1 MDLSKHLREECIY
14 VGGKASDKTDVL
26 KAIAHLAKNSPI
38 LKHVSEEEIL
48 DGLQE
53 RERLGSTGFA
63 PEIAIPHCRLKHV
76 SNFVVGILTVPEG
89 VDFEAFD
96 GAPTKLFVFII
107 APTARQNEH
116 VQILSNISNV
126 LRFPE
131 HVQEL
136 LARQTVGAIRE
147 YFLRQLA
154 TENDIPS
161 HENTYQLLSVV
172 IQHKA
177 VFHDILTIFAEIQ
190 AGYVSV
196 LEANHAREYLYALP
210 MFALF
215 WNEDRHDF
223 QRIILA
229 VLPKTYVNETLRKL
243 NLIMEDMETESGM
256 LVWLQDIAYISGSL
270 DL

>member
-1 MDLSKHLREECIY
+1 
-14 VGGKASDKTDVL
+14 
-26 KAIAHLAKNSPI
+26 
-38 LKHVSEEEIL
+38 
-48 DGLQE
+48 
-53 RERLGSTGFA
+53 
-63 PEIAIPHCRLKHV
+63 
-76 SNFVVGILTVPEG
+76 VVGILTIPEG
-89 VDFEAFD
+89 IDFEALD

-107 APTARQNEH
+107 APIAPQSEH
-116 VQILSNISNV
+116 IQILSNISNV

-136 LARQTVGAIRE
+136 LSRQTSDAIRE
-147 YFLRQLA
+147 YFLRQIA
-154 TENDIPS
+154 TENDLPS
-161 HENTYQLLSVV
+161 HKNTYQQLNV
-172 IQHKA
+172 IIQQEA

-190 AGYVSV
+190 GGYVSV
-196 LEANHAREYLYALP
+196 FEGSHAREYLYALP

-223 QRIILA
+223 QRMILA
-229 VLPKTYVNETLRKL
+229 VLPKTHVNETLRKL